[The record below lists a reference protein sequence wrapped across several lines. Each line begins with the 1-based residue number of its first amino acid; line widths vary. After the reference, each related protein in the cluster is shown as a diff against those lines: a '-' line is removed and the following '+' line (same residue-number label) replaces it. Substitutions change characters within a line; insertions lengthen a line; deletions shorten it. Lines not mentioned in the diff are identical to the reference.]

1 MTEEIESH
9 LPPPKMPPEIAKAIV
24 KVSSEVRQLGQDG
37 RNQFAKFDYV
47 SVDKFYDQIGQL
59 MAKAGIFVLCHE
71 ASVLTERR
79 EATGENGVT
88 KTSVWITFVYDLF
101 LYHESGT
108 GYGPVQRTIMVP
120 ATGPQAFGSGMS
132 YVEKYFLRSLFKV
145 PTGEQ
150 DADADPQEGVP
161 AAGNVKSAKTATP
174 KADPPK
180 PVEPPHDPATGEV
193 KPHQVQIGYVQTPEG
208 DKSDWRGWG
217 TSIIAAVK
225 SAASLDDLRAW
236 QDLNQSGLASCAEQA
251 PKAYKSIVGAI
262 DKRRAELTEAKDYI
276 DDTLA

>member
-1 MTEEIESH
+1 MTNAVAAQETLGALIESVITKGDLSKLTPQERTRYYVEVCKSVGLNPLTKPLEYITLNNKLTLYALRNCTDQLRAIHNVSVDEMTETERDGV
-9 LPPPKMPPEIAKAIV
+9 LV
-24 KVSSEVRQLGQDG
+24 VTCKVHNQDG
-37 RNQFAKFDYV
+37 RTDISKGAVSIQGLKGEALSNAIMKAETKAKRRATLSICGLSMLDETEIETIPA
-47 SVDKFYDQIGQL
+47 S
-59 MAKAGIFVLCHE
+59 AK
-71 ASVLTERR
+71 
-79 EATGENGVT
+79 
-88 KTSVWITFVYDLF
+88 
-101 LYHESGT
+101 
-108 GYGPVQRTIMVP
+108 GPT
-120 ATGPQAFGSGMS
+120 
-132 YVEKYFLRSLFKV
+132 
-145 PTGEQ
+145 
-150 DADADPQEGVP
+150 P
-161 AAGNVKSAKTATP
+161 AAPALVE
-174 KADPPK
+174 PK